1 MTQQRREL
9 GQSGEAAAAAWYEEN
24 GYEVLAR
31 NWRCRQGEIDLIV
44 RRART
49 VVFCEV
55 KTRASL
61 AFGAPVEAITREK
74 RDRLRRLAARW
85 LADAGFPVRE
95 IRFDVVSI
103 LDGQIEILPGAF

>member
-1 MTQQRREL
+1 MTTPRRAL
-9 GQSGEAAAAAWYEEN
+9 GRAGEDAAAAWYEEN

-31 NWRCRQGEIDLIV
+31 NWHCRLGEIDLIA

-55 KTRASL
+55 KARTST
-61 AFGAPVEAITREK
+61 AFGAPIEAVTREK

-85 LADAGFPVRE
+85 LADQRSPVGE
-95 IRFDVVSI
+95 IRFDVVTV
-103 LDGQIEILPGAF
+103 LDGHVEIFPGAF